1 MPDRRLVVVVSTL
14 LVAGG
19 GLGWLTSVAA
29 INTDAASPA
38 PEVAQATP
46 PAAGPPPAAGGTDQT
61 RQRRLFSPRA
71 SCIDHVARR
80 AGYRAALRVRLELK
94 ADQMAK
100 WQAYERAAEA
110 VTTQELA
117 RCASLPTEMKER
129 AQFTERLNR
138 REEMAKNRRAAIEA
152 VKPSL
157 LAVYDS
163 LSPEQ
168 KAVFDRPQF
177 RGHRG
182 SWRRFDRG

>member
-1 MPDRRLVVVVSTL
+1 MSARSRFVVVSTL
-14 LVAGG
+14 LVASG
-19 GLGWLTSVAA
+19 GLAWLTSAAA

-38 PEVAQATP
+38 AEVAQATP

-61 RQRRLFSPRA
+61 RQRRPFSPRA
-71 SCIDHVARR
+71 ACIGHVARDV
-80 AGYRAALRVRLELK
+80 GHRAALKVRLELN

-100 WQAYERAAEA
+100 WQAYDRAADG
-110 VTTQELA
+110 VTTKELA

-129 AQFTERLNR
+129 PQFTERLNR
-138 REEMAKNRRAAIEA
+138 REEMAKNRLTAIEA

-157 LAVYDS
+157 LALYDS

-168 KAVFDRPQF
+168 KTVFDRPQF

-182 SWRRFDRG
+182 PWRRFDRG